1 MGASAKDKSHPE
13 APPVQLAR
21 LASKVKGLY
30 TALLTAFDDGGRVDT
45 DRIAKLVRFQASK
58 GADGIFPC
66 GSTGLGPMLTVEE
79 RKSVAGAVLEASRK
93 RVPVVVQ
100 VGAAD
105 TTSAVDLARHAED
118 AGAYAV
124 ASLTPYYYRPGDR
137 AVAKHFEAL
146 SEAVEIPVLAYNIP
160 QFTGNNLQAKTVAEL
175 AKRGIIS
182 GLKDSSRDFLHL
194 MELVD
199 SVPGDFPVMNG
210 TEEYGLFAIYSGASG
225 LVSGGASAI
234 PELFK
239 SMLTAVRRG
248 DHAAALAEQNHVRAF
263 KGLVRQNQISAYY
276 EILRERGMDC
286 GSPRRPLLPLDRGE
300 TKRII
305 DGMKALGL
313 L

>member
-1 MGASAKDKSHPE
+1 MP
-13 APPVQLAR
+13 R
-21 LASKVKGLY
+21 LAPKVKGLY
-30 TALLTAFDDGGRVDT
+30 TALLTAFDDRGRVDT
-45 DRIAKLVRFQASK
+45 DRIAKLVRFQVLK

-79 RKSVAGAVLEASRK
+79 RKSVAEAAIGASRK
-93 RVPVVVQ
+93 RIPVVVQ

-105 TTSAVDLARHAED
+105 TTSAVDLAKHAED

-137 AVAKHFEAL
+137 AVAKHFETL

-160 QFTGNNLQAKTVAEL
+160 QFTGNSLQAKTVAEL
-175 AKRGIIS
+175 AERGIIS

-225 LVSGGASAI
+225 LVSGGASAV

-248 DHAAALAEQNHVRAF
+248 DHAAALAEQSTVRAF
-263 KGLVRQNQISAYY
+263 KGLVKQNQISAYY
-276 EILRERGMDC
+276 EILKVRGLDC
-286 GSPRRPLLPLDRGE
+286 GSPRRPLLALDRDE
-300 TKRII
+300 ARKVI